1 MGLKRGASESA
12 GSAERRIVLPRA
24 IEHRP
29 LSELK
34 PYAKNART
42 HSKSQVAKIA
52 RSMREFG
59 WTLPVLVDANGEV
72 IAGHG
77 RLLAAQ
83 ELGLIEAPVIEL
95 SSLTPAQV
103 KAYRLADNKLALDG
117 GWDDALLGEELL
129 ELQALDYNLDFTGF
143 DPNEVMGLVGATEAE
158 EVPAPEPPENPVSRV
173 GDVWVCGSHRVMCGD
188 SASVEDVDRLLAG
201 AQIHLAHCDPPYN
214 VNVEPR
220 SNNAIAAGTSSWA
233 PSASAKAHL
242 QGFDVA
248 RQGAKQPTGRMRAKD
263 RPLQN
268 DFMSDEAFDA
278 MLLAWFGNIA
288 RVLLPGRSF
297 YIWGGYASW
306 RSAGCTSRRGSRGSR
321 ITLSSA
327 ARISSTTANTRGM
340 AGAKAP
346 RIGGSGRTM
355 SRMSGASRRSRRR
368 RWSISLRSL
377 SSLPCALSST
387 AASVARACWI
397 SLAVAVARS
406 LAPSRQG
413 GART

>member
-1 MGLKRGASESA
+1 
-12 GSAERRIVLPRA
+12 
-24 IEHRP
+24 
-29 LSELK
+29 
-34 PYAKNART
+34 
-42 HSKSQVAKIA
+42 
-52 RSMREFG
+52 
-59 WTLPVLVDANGEV
+59 VLVDANGEV

-297 YIWGGYASW
+297 YIWGGYANWKNYCRALAECGLYFSQGITWVKNHPVLGRKDLLNDCEYAWYGW
-306 RSAGCTSRRGSRGSR
+306 REGAAHRWFGPNNVSNVWCIKKVSPQAMVHITEKPIELAVRAIEYSSKRGESV
-321 ITLSSA
+321 LDLF
-327 ARISSTTANTRGM
+327 
-340 AGAKAP
+340 
-346 RIGGSGRTM
+346 GGSGSTLIGAEQTGRRAYLMELDPAYTDVIVM
-355 SRMSGASRRSRRR
+355 RWIAVTGEQARLEGGETFEDVRRARGSGDVSE
-368 RWSISLRSL
+368 
-377 SSLPCALSST
+377 
-387 AASVARACWI
+387 
-397 SLAVAVARS
+397 
-406 LAPSRQG
+406 
-413 GART
+413 